1 VICVVI
7 GFAQSVFT
15 RVFVFKYSS
24 LITHHSSLGNAMFKG
39 FGSVFYKEIIQ
50 ISRDPLTLVL
60 MLVVPMMQ
68 LLIFGYAINTDVRDI
83 KTAVYNLDV
92 GRDSRELLAA
102 FENTDYFQIIEY
114 VGSDDELNNAI
125 VSGRAKVGIKIP
137 PDYSERLLSNRQ
149 AAVLVLIDGSD
160 SSVASQS
167 LQVSTSVGLTESM
180 KRLTNDIV
188 NRAREMPIEVRPKML
203 FNPDA
208 RSANFMVPGLV
219 VIIMQIITTMLTAF
233 SIVRERERGTLEQLL
248 VTPVRPFGLMLGK
261 LAPYGLIGI
270 FETCTVLAVM
280 RIVFDVPINGSPLLL
295 LALSVVFLFT
305 ALGIGLLIST
315 RAQNQMQ
322 ALQLAW
328 LIMLPS
334 VLLSGFMFPRDS
346 MPVIMQ
352 VIGSLV
358 PATHFIEIIRGIVLR
373 GATFDD
379 VASETF
385 ILAAMGIVLIVLSA
399 LRFRKKLV

>member
-1 VICVVI
+1 
-7 GFAQSVFT
+7 
-15 RVFVFKYSS
+15 
-24 LITHHSSLGNAMFKG
+24 MFKG
-39 FGSVFYKEIIQ
+39 FRSVFYKEIIQ

-60 MLVVPMMQ
+60 MLLVPMMQ
-68 LLIFGYAINTDVRDI
+68 LLIFGYAINTDVRNI
-83 KTAVYNLDV
+83 KTAVYNLDI
-92 GRDSRELLAA
+92 GRESRELLAA
-102 FENTDYFQIIEY
+102 FENTDYFQIVRH
-114 VGSDDELNNAI
+114 VGSDLELNDAI
-125 VSGRAKVGIKIP
+125 ISGRVKIGIKIP
-137 PDYSERLLSNRQ
+137 PDYSDRLAAGRQ
-149 AAVLVLIDGSD
+149 ATVLVLIDGSD

-167 LQVSTSVGLTESM
+167 LQASTAVGLTESM
-180 KRLTNDIV
+180 ERLT
-188 NRAREMPIEVRPKML
+188 REIQSRQGELPIEVRPKML
-203 FNPDA
+203 FNPDS

-219 VIIMQIITTMLTAF
+219 AIIMQIITTMLTAF

-261 LAPYGLIGI
+261 LVPYGLIGI

-280 RIVFDVPINGSPLLL
+280 RIVFDVPINGSVLLL
-295 LALSVVFLFT
+295 LALSVIFLFT

-352 VIGSLV
+352 AVGSLV

-373 GATFDD
+373 GATFGDL
-379 VASETF
+379 VSQVL
-385 ILAAMGIVLIVLSA
+385 ILAAMGLALIVLSA